1 MTHLDLKRPCLH
13 PNGAVTYSS
22 RMRSIGRVR
31 IVNCPCDDGHRRTVH
46 ILSDQDPFHTPA
58 RVRVR
63 GRTVSGYIDHLILL
77 SDGPRFH
84 AFTGGKNALL
94 IDPSPYRDEEIVA
107 QMIEGKRRG
116 DPPAK
121 RIRRLF
127 RADFPVDERDFRE
140 QYPILGYLRCQF
152 DRISS
157 NTRRQ
162 LARMALRIAQAL
174 EDQP

>member
-1 MTHLDLKRPCLH
+1 MAHLNLKRPYVH

-22 RMRSIGRVR
+22 RTRSIGRVR

-46 ILSDQDPFHTPA
+46 ILFDQDPFHTPA

-77 SDGPRFH
+77 SEGPRFH
-84 AFTGGKNALL
+84 ALAGGKNALL
-94 IDPSPYRDEEIVA
+94 IDSSPYRDEEVMA
-107 QMIEGKRRG
+107 QMILGKRQG

-121 RIRRLF
+121 RLRRLF

-140 QYPILGYLRCQF
+140 PHPILRALRWHV
-152 DRISS
+152 DRATS
-157 NTRRQ
+157 NIRHH
-162 LARMALRIAQAL
+162 LARMGLRIVRAL
-174 EDQP
+174 GEQP